1 MRLRK
6 VLAVEDEEVAR
17 RLLARYLDQI
27 PNISYT
33 IVESGPAALEKL
45 SEQTWD
51 IVVLDIEMAEVD
63 GLYLMNYISSLPHPP
78 AIVFTTAYSEY
89 AVNAFAGGAVDYL
102 LKPFSLE
109 RLRQAFE
116 RAERYLSTQ
125 TSSSQNPSDRITLPV
140 GDRYVVL
147 SSTQIVAAF
156 IEKEHLLVETREGT
170 LYPLRS
176 LTLKDLEN
184 KLPSPPFLRISRQ
197 CIINADSLQEVIP
210 WFSGRYKLLTHTGRI
225 YYCSREFVPELK
237 RLLGLKY

>member
-33 IVESGPAALEKL
+33 IVESGPIALEKL

-78 AIVFTTAYSEY
+78 VIIFTTAYSEY

-125 TSSSQNPSDRITLPV
+125 TSSQNPSDRITLPV

-170 LYPLRS
+170 LHTLRT

-184 KLPSPPFLRISRQ
+184 KLPTPPFLRISRQ
-197 CIINADSLQEVIP
+197 CLINADSLQEVIP

-237 RLLGLKY
+237 RLLGLKS